1 MKNIILFDPDTRE
14 QLLPLTFTRPVSELR
29 VGISTIS
36 EKWAQQ
42 FVGKIS
48 YITQDYLS
56 EKYPIEISEEN
67 FVINGAVLPNLQLC
81 KLIGDLK
88 NNEALLKDGELI
100 AARLDRMQFH
110 NLMEDN
116 DIEELVGYELEEVTF
131 DVVNHVWDIFSLNN
145 KAIHDDFAFMTKGR
159 TSAPLSKTNQ
169 IVGDA
174 SLIFLEKGATVE
186 CSILNTKKGP
196 IYIAKDAEI
205 MEGCLV
211 RGPLAMCEHSLL
223 KMGAKIY
230 GATTL
235 GPHCKVGG
243 EVNNAVLFGY
253 SSKGHEGYL
262 GNSVIGEWCNLGA
275 DTNTSNLKNT
285 YEEVKLWDYTKSSFA
300 KTGLQFL
307 GLIMGDHSKCAIN
320 TMFNTGTV
328 VGVSANI
335 FGAGF
340 PRNFIPSYSWGG
352 PQGYETYDVK
362 KAFHTA
368 ERVLARRDML
378 LSDEDKAILRHIYNI
393 TAQYR
398 SWEKG

>member
-1 MKNIILFDPDTRE
+1 MKNIILFDPDTRD
-14 QLLPLTFTRPVSELR
+14 QLLPLTFTRPVGEIR

-36 EKWAQQ
+36 EKWANQ
-42 FVGKIS
+42 FNGHVS

-56 EKYPIEISEEN
+56 EKYPIEISDDN
-67 FVINGAVLPNLQLC
+67 FVVNGAVLPNSELC
-81 KLIGDLK
+81 KLINDLN
-88 NNEALLKDGELI
+88 NNEAFQKNGELI
-100 AARLDRMQFH
+100 AARLDRLQFQ

-116 DIEELVGYELEEVTF
+116 DIEELVGFELEGATF
-131 DVVNHVWDIFSLNN
+131 DVINNVWDIFSLNN
-145 KAIHDDFAFMTKGR
+145 KAIHDDFKLLTEGR

-169 IVGDA
+169 IIGDA
-174 SLIFLEKGATVE
+174 SLIFLEEGAIVE
-186 CSILNTKKGP
+186 CAILNTKKGP
-196 IYIAKDAEI
+196 IYIGRDAEI
-205 MEGCLV
+205 MENCTI

-253 SSKGHEGYL
+253 SSKAHEGYL
-262 GNSVIGEWCNLGA
+262 GNSVIGEWCNIGA

-285 YEEVKLWDYTKSSFA
+285 YEEVKLWDYTKNSFA

-307 GLIMGDHSKCAIN
+307 GLIMGDHSKCGIN

-352 PQGYETYDVK
+352 PQGYETYDIK
-362 KAFHTA
+362 KAFYTI
-368 ERVLARRDML
+368 ERVFARREL
-378 LSDEDKAILRHIYNI
+378 TLNQEDRAILKHIFEI